1 MILRP
6 LQSPKQSH
14 WHRLHRYIDL
24 LGSWCVARTLPVW
37 VDSYRLR
44 LPRNYVRLFTKDYD
58 TRWWRLFLSVPWF
71 WGEMFLIISHKYP
84 YLITGV
90 IWSYRI
96 LVASFEP
103 PARPLSSSLSHCHK
117 MPAKNPQAIINLSFC
132 LKSSIFHHWVPSNQ
146 SNLSNHPTIK
156 SSDFDTFWMVLR

>member
-24 LGSWCVARTLPVW
+24 GSWCVARTLKPVW

-58 TRWWRLFLSVPWF
+58 TRWWKLFLDFGEKCF
-71 WGEMFLIISHKYP
+71 WSFLTSS
-84 YLITGV
+84 LIWSCTGV
-90 IWSYRI
+90 IWSYII

-103 PARPLSSSLSHCHK
+103 PGPSVWSHPHSIIGSH
-117 MPAKNPQAIINLSFC
+117 PTNPTFQTIQ
-132 LKSSIFHHWVPSNQ
+132 PSNLQ
-146 SNLSNHPTIK
+146 TLTLSGW
-156 SSDFDTFWMVLR
+156 FWDNMQIVCI